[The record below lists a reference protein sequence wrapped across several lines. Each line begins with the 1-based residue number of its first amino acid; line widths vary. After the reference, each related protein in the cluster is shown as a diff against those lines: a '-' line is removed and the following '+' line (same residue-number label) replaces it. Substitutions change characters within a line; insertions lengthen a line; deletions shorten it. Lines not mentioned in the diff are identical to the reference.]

1 MNINII
7 TPFPDMF
14 DSVLNQSILLKAKQK
29 NIVEYNIFN
38 LFNFLDNP
46 SQRIDDY
53 PFGGGEGMLL
63 KPEPIFNAVGQIKND
78 LNDEDV
84 RVVFPTPDGTLFEHK
99 KAKELSEKESLIF
112 ICGHYKGIDQRI
124 RDEIVTDE
132 ISIGDFVL
140 TSGELPAMIMI
151 DSIVRLRQG
160 VLNNYDSASK
170 DSFYNILLDGPHYT
184 RPSNFNG
191 LKVPDVLLSGNHK
204 EIEKWFLDE
213 QEMKTKKLRKDLWN
227 KYKSYKKVE
236 FKNG

>member
-1 MNINII
+1 MNINVI
-7 TPFPDMF
+7 TPFPAMF

-84 RVVFPTPDGTLFEHK
+84 RVVFNTQDGTLFEHK

>member
-1 MNINII
+1 M
-7 TPFPDMF
+7 
-14 DSVLNQSILLKAKQK
+14 
-29 NIVEYNIFN
+29 
-38 LFNFLDNP
+38 
-46 SQRIDDY
+46 
-53 PFGGGEGMLL
+53 
-63 KPEPIFNAVGQIKND
+63 
-78 LNDEDV
+78 
-84 RVVFPTPDGTLFEHK
+84 
-99 KAKELSEKESLIF
+99 IF

-213 QEMKTKKLRKDLWN
+213 QEMILGPLR
-227 KYKSYKKVE
+227 
-236 FKNG
+236 F

>member
-7 TPFPDMF
+7 TPFPYMF

-38 LFNFLDNP
+38 LFNFLDDP

-63 KPEPIFNAVGQIKND
+63 KPEPIFNAVDQIKNN
-78 LNDEDV
+78 LNDQDV

-140 TSGELPAMIMI
+140 TSGELPTMIMI
-151 DSIVRLRQG
+151 DSIVRLRKG

-204 EIEKWFLDE
+204 EIEKWFLDK
-213 QEMKTKKLRKDLWN
+213 QKMKTKKLRKDLWN
-227 KYKSYKKVE
+227 KYKSYKKSGV
-236 FKNG
+236 